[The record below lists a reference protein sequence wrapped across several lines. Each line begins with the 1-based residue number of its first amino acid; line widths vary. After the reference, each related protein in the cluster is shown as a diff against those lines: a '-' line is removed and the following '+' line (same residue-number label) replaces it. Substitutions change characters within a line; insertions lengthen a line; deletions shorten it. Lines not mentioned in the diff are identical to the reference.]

1 MKVGKWF
8 LFFAGI
14 LCFFGGVTVLER
26 NFMEKKTYGY
36 YKETAYEQNQK
47 ENTVETVKRGN
58 DGEVPAGGLEVTGS
72 AGQQCWL
79 SKQITD
85 MEVLAEQV
93 QETEQKEKK
102 VFLTFDDGPS
112 NVTESILKLLDERE
126 IKATFFLIGE
136 QITEEKE
143 ELVRRMSEEGHEIGI
158 HTYTHERDQIYASA
172 QAYIDDVVKTADR
185 IEKVTGKKP
194 VYYRFPWGS
203 VNCYICSFREEVIE
217 ELASMGYQYI
227 DWNVSGEDS
236 VGTPSIQSI
245 YSNVKKDYNK
255 FREPVVLM
263 HDSSAN
269 ELTAETLPDIIKLFQ
284 NAGYRFGVIGERSC
298 PYQWC
303 RN

>member
-1 MKVGKWF
+1 MKIGKWF
-8 LFFAGI
+8 LLFAGS
-14 LCFFGGVTVLER
+14 LCFLGGVIVLER

-36 YKETAYEQNQK
+36 YKETAYGGIQK
-47 ENTVETVKRGN
+47 EHTMAAAGSGK
-58 DGEVPAGGLEVTGS
+58 DGKVLAEGMEHI
-72 AGQQCWL
+72 GQQCWL
-79 SKQITD
+79 AGQITN

-93 QETEQKEKK
+93 QETGQGEKR

-112 NVTESILKLLDERE
+112 DVTESILKLLDEKE

-136 QITEEKE
+136 QITDEKE
-143 ELVRRMSEEGHEIGI
+143 QLVQRMSEEGHEIGI

-185 IEKVTGKKP
+185 IEQVTGKKP

-203 VNCYICSFREEVIE
+203 VNCYICSFREEIIE

-245 YSNVKKDYNK
+245 YANVKKDYNK
-255 FREPVVLM
+255 FKEPVVLM

-269 ELTAETLPDIIKLFQ
+269 GLTAETLPDIITLFQ
-284 NAGYRFGVIGERSC
+284 DAGYQFGAIGERSC

-303 RN
+303 KK